1 MVTDE
6 QYRKLLLSMSL
17 WLRLKVIVYS
27 HFNVDKAIELIKQ
40 HIKDKGKDTGWEL
53 INKET

>member
-53 INKET
+53 INKEI